1 MICLKHIKKTKNQQQ
16 KLMNT
21 PYNILRSLLSNLCC
35 FHAHFIIDF
44 LLRHF
49 LYFSY
54 FCECCGTVRYRE
66 TSKERF
72 VIKDIMLGIY

>member
-1 MICLKHIKKTKNQQQ
+1 MIGPTD
-16 KLMNT
+16 MNGVVVSS
-21 PYNILRSLLSNLCC
+21 PDRKSPKSWICEEIL
-35 FHAHFIIDF
+35 DF
-44 LLRHF
+44 SH
-49 LYFSY
+49 